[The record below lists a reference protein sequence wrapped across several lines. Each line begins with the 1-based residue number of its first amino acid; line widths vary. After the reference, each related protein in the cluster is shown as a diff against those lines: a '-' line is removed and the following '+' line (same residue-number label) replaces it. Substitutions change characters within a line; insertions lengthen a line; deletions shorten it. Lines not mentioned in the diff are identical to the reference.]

1 MKYLHALQELIF
13 PVRCLG
19 CSTLGL
25 SICSQC
31 RQGWHPHIYRS
42 FSRDAERFPI
52 YSSISYST
60 IASKVLL
67 AAKERNLIQADQ
79 LIYDAFKKS
88 MTQCIKEVGIG
99 LLIPIPSRPSIAR
112 LRGRQFVAEMSFQL
126 TEVTGAPTFEILTH
140 SRKVKDQSS
149 LDAKERRRNLDGSM
163 KALRYLSGKAILI
176 DDLVTSGA
184 TLHEAARALR
194 EKGIEV
200 AAAVT
205 ACVAEPLR

>member
-13 PVRCLG
+13 PSRCLG

-31 RQGWHPHIYRS
+31 RQGWHPHIYRT

-52 YSSISYST
+52 YSSIAYSP

-67 AAKERNLIQADQ
+67 AAKERNRIQADQ
-79 LIYDAFKKS
+79 LILEALKRS
-88 MTQCIKEVGIG
+88 ITHCLKEVGSG
-99 LLIPIPSRPSIAR
+99 LLIPIPSRISIAR
-112 LRGRQFVAEMSFQL
+112 LRGRQFVADMSYQL
-126 TEVTGAPTFEILTH
+126 SDLVGAPTFEILTH
-140 SRKVKDQSS
+140 ARKVKDQST
-149 LDAKERRRNLDGSM
+149 LDAKARSRNLDGSM
-163 KALRYLSGKAILI
+163 KALRYVSGKAILI

-194 EKGIEV
+194 EKGIDV